1 VEQAAATKGAYWLAF
16 QTAHKKAT
24 LEYDAASSAK
34 QLRVVGHRPED
45 IAKKWDDTLSPDN
58 PEKLTARALKAWSAS
73 GRRPGASPQPPGR
86 KMSKSKSALVAVT
99 KTYTKLMQLE
109 GQCQKPKELVRKLV
123 AAAAGTGHEALV
135 DTLKKRRAVL
145 EQLRVGEDAVS
156 VLQGESI
163 DKRRVDSLTY
173 ENVVEWFSGWTHFL
187 EARKF
192 AVKRKHPVSG
202 TEMWYVSR
210 QKRARIINCDEMHL
224 VMTTELEKGGPRALV
239 YGDQKLGAS
248 GRVAI
253 VNARHISAMYA
264 TAADRTVMPP
274 YYMFDSAASAE
285 NMGLNAAWLLGLP
298 RVMRYVHGFD
308 DKQPMQPGCEVSEK
322 GGAVKGTFHRFIH
335 TSVIPSFPN
344 HAAEWEYDSDGS
356 VDSVGDP
363 PIRAGP
369 VIVKSDMG
377 PDRVTVD
384 EDQLLECRQLHVS
397 GILPY
402 PGLPNGTAANQE
414 MDNLFGELKEKTA
427 DVADDIVAER
437 EQLAATARE
446 ARKKAPPINLTNADL
461 GRIVDGRPGD
471 KGAKRP
477 FRYAFST
484 EKVDRAWS
492 KVGAVGEGGWVT
504 MQCLHHPKV
513 RAATSSTTA
522 LQLLESVAADAS
534 APPPV
539 ARETRSTASQPA
551 AAAAPMLP
559 PPSSLQ
565 TRNEQKAILT
575 QKHEAAMAELSKH
588 GFAAEVFKVVPKVP
602 PKPVQPKGAGKGKAK
617 AFTEVDVAEPT
628 EDEIE
633 LSAELKNGA
642 SGFAVWKRGAKTGM
656 YSDEVIQPILER
668 IRNDKQLKVQAQGK
682 RDEVFEKLRE
692 EALQIIDGCLSIE
705 HLTTTKLVTLTR
717 YVFQAMGA
725 ANVTKVT
732 VSRDAMLINLMAKLD
747 MNRLLLLLENPFKLT
762 GDKLP
767 SDWPELY
774 VPSTAKGAGASS
786 SGGSAYLSFAAKF
799 GDVEFTVP
807 DDLDL
812 PEDLEPLPPPV
823 WLVRALKFKSDSAE
837 LLIGKPILFKFEEE
851 DGGWAVGI
859 LSESLTDEEN
869 TCEVIEG
876 DITGFKPI
884 NFEVN
889 FEDGALN
896 ILLELEDYATSA
908 SCPNGGW
915 CLIGGKASGKS
926 GKPKG
931 AAKGNGKAVAD
942 CAPNGPL
949 PLTKKLSPNA
959 KERRKAELQAE
970 IDALNSMS
978 CSDDDVHHQSHRR
991 QRTGPMTD
999 EELDEAIEGT
1009 LNKYFFRHKVPDVAF
1024 DKFYAEL
1031 IRMKPRATQAGQEA
1045 VEEALGRLEEANRVM
1060 YREGRIHQV

>member
-1 VEQAAATKGAYWLAF
+1 LPTRKRTPKEVEQASATKGAYWLAF

-24 LEYDAASSAK
+24 LEYDAARLAN
-34 QLRVVGHRPED
+34 QLRVIGHRPED

-58 PEKLTARALKAWSAS
+58 PEKLTAQALKMWSSS
-73 GRRPGASPQPPGR
+73 GRKPGASPQPPGR
-86 KMSKSKSALVAVT
+86 KMSKSKSALVAVA

-109 GQCQKPKELVRKLV
+109 GQCQKPKELIRKIV
-123 AAAAGTGHEALV
+123 AAAAGTGHEAMI
-135 DTLKKRRAVL
+135 DNQKKRRSVL
-145 EQLRVGEDAVS
+145 KLLRVGEDAVS
-156 VLQGESI
+156 VQQGESI

-210 QKRARIINCDEMHL
+210 QKRARIINPDEMHL

-239 YGDQKLGAS
+239 YGDPKLGAS
-248 GRVAI
+248 GRAAV
-253 VNARHISAMYA
+253 VNSRHISAMYA
-264 TAADRTVMPP
+264 TAGDRTVMPP

-285 NMGLNAAWLLGLP
+285 NMGVNAAWLIGLP

-308 DKQPMQPGCEVSEK
+308 EKQPMQPGCEVSEK

-335 TSVIPSFPN
+335 TCVIPCFPN
-344 HAAEWEYDSDGS
+344 CAAEWEYDSDGS

-377 PDRVTVD
+377 PDRITVD
-384 EDQLLECRQLHVS
+384 EDQLLECQRLHAS

-414 MDNLFGELKEKTA
+414 MDNLFGELKEKSA

-437 EQLAATARE
+437 EQLAAAARE
-446 ARKKAPPINLTNADL
+446 ARKKSPPINLTNADL

-471 KGAKRP
+471 RGAKRP
-477 FRYAFST
+477 FRYAFSS
-484 EKVDRAWS
+484 EKVDRAWNA
-492 KVGAVGEGGWVT
+492 VGAVGEGGWVT

-522 LQLLESVAADAS
+522 LQLLASVAADATE
-534 APPPV
+534 PPPV

-551 AAAAPMLP
+551 AAAAPVLP
-559 PPSSLQ
+559 PPSSQQ
-565 TRNEQKAILT
+565 TRAEQAAIIT
-575 QKHEAAMAELSKH
+575 QKHETAMAELSKY
-588 GFAAEVFKVVPKVP
+588 GFTADVFKVVPKVP
-602 PKPVQPKGAGKGKAK
+602 SKPVQPTGAGKGKAK
-617 AFTEVDVAEPT
+617 VYTEVDVAEPT

-668 IRNDKQLKVQAQGK
+668 IRKDKQLKVAAQGK
-682 RDEVFEKLRE
+682 RDEAFEKLRE

-705 HLTTTKLVTLTR
+705 HLATTKLVTLTR
-717 YVFQAMGA
+717 YIFQAMGA
-725 ANVTKVT
+725 ANVTKAT
-732 VSRDAMLINLMAKLD
+732 VSRDAMLINLMEKLD
-747 MNRLLLLLENPFKLT
+747 MNRLLLLLESPFKLT
-762 GDKLP
+762 GDTLP

-774 VPSTAKGAGASS
+774 VPQVAKGAGASS
-786 SGGSAYLSFAAKF
+786 SGSGYLSFAAKF
-799 GDVEFTVP
+799 GDAEFTTP
-807 DDLDL
+807 DDLGL

-823 WLVRALKFKSDSAE
+823 WLAKALKFKSDSAE
-837 LLIGKPILFKFEEE
+837 ILIGKPILYKFEQE

-859 LSESLTDEEN
+859 LSESLTDENN
-869 TCEVIEG
+869 TCEVTEG

-889 FEDGALN
+889 FTDGALN
-896 ILLELEDYATSA
+896 ILLELDDYATSA
-908 SCPNGGW
+908 SCPFGGW
-915 CLIGGKASGKS
+915 CLMGAKASGKA
-926 GKPKG
+926 KPKG
-931 AAKGNGKAVAD
+931 KGNGKGKAAAATV
-942 CAPNGPL
+942 PSG
-949 PLTKKLSPNA
+949 KLSPGSKA
-959 KERRKAELQAE
+959 RMKAELQAQLA
-970 IDALNSMS
+970 ALES
-978 CSDDDVHHQSHRR
+978 SDED
-991 QRTGPMTD
+991 
-999 EELDEAIEGT
+999 
-1009 LNKYFFRHKVPDVAF
+1009 
-1024 DKFYAEL
+1024 
-1031 IRMKPRATQAGQEA
+1031 
-1045 VEEALGRLEEANRVM
+1045 
-1060 YREGRIHQV
+1060 